1 MKLRLTRLTMINAC
15 LALALG
21 ALAQPAPD
29 RWEPAIRAFEEADK
43 TNPPPAGGIVFVGS
57 SSIVR
62 WDVQASFPG
71 LPVIKR
77 GFGGSELADS
87 VRYASRIVLPY
98 RPETIVLYAGEN
110 DLWRGQSAERI
121 RDDFQAFTALVFA
134 ALPETRIIY
143 IPPKPGPTRW
153 EKYPE
158 FRRAGAFI
166 RELCERDSR
175 LTYLSV
181 EESMLGADGKPRP
194 ELFVADGVHMSEA
207 GYEIWTSLLKPLLAR
222 K

>member
-1 MKLRLTRLTMINAC
+1 MRFKLATLGA
-15 LALALG
+15 ALAWLAIG
-21 ALAQPAPD
+21 AAAQTPPAPD

-57 SSIVR
+57 SSIR
-62 WDVQASFPG
+62 LWNLEASFPG
-71 LPVIKR
+71 LPVINR

-87 VRYASRIVLPY
+87 VRYAGRIVLPY

-110 DLWRGQSAERI
+110 DLWRGKTAEQV

-134 ALPETRIIY
+134 ALPEARIIY

-158 FRRAGAFI
+158 FRRTGAFI

-175 LTYLSV
+175 LMYLSI
-181 EESMLGADGKPRP
+181 EEPMLGADGKPRP
-194 ELFVADGVHMSEA
+194 ELFVADGVHMSDA
-207 GYEIWTSLLKPLLAR
+207 GYEIWTSLLKPLLMR
-222 K
+222 Q